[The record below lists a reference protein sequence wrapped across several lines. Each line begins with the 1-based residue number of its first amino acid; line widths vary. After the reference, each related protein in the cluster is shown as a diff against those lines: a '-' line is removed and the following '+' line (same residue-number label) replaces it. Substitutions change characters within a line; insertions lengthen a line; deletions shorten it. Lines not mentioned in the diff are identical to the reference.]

1 MGRAQPAAPG
11 TAINGMTDRQTA
23 GSRTRARRPSGD
35 PASLRSEIKPS
46 TYAWAVVLAGV
57 TSAVVWALVFS
68 LEPPWFELDEAVT
81 GWIESARTAWVADIA
96 DGLEWLGS
104 PWSLRFGLW
113 GGVAILLVYRRWL
126 QLFTLVTVV
135 VAVEW
140 VTEQVSTGI
149 ERPRPSI
156 ALEMIDGFSHPSIG
170 MAGLA
175 VVLVGLG
182 YSLIPHG
189 PRRRMWFR
197 ASVIVV
203 VVAAV
208 ARLYLGVSHLSDLVL
223 GALGGAALAV
233 GAFTLFVPDESFP
246 VDYQRRRSAHLPVS
260 GKRGLLLREALE
272 AQLLAMDGPEATAL
286 RGALRDQLGCDVVQC
301 ELIDLKPFG
310 QAGSAGS
317 TPLRISVQGQVRGD
331 VFAKLYSTNHLRS
344 DRWYKLSRA
353 ILYGRL
359 EDERPFSSVRRLV
372 EYEDYMLRVMR
383 DAGLPSP
390 KPLGVIQIMPGR
402 EYMVVTEFFDGSVEI
417 DQAEVGPEIVDEG
430 LGIVRRLWDA
440 GLAHRDLKPANL
452 LVQDG
457 HLMLIDVAFGEI
469 RPSRWRR
476 SVDLSNMMLIL
487 ALHVGPDLVYE
498 KALTMF
504 SDSDMGEAFA
514 ASGGL
519 TIPSQLRAHL
529 RAHTREGGADLIEAF
544 RQLAP
549 DHPPISIQRWGLRR
563 LGLAVGVLVGGA
575 TLIAVVIQNLRGV
588 NLL

>member
-1 MGRAQPAAPG
+1 MGRAHPAAPP
-11 TAINGMTDRQTA
+11 TVANGMTDRQPA

-57 TSAVVWALVFS
+57 TSAVVWALIFS

-96 DGLEWLGS
+96 DGIEWLGS
-104 PWSLRFGLW
+104 PWSLRLGLW
-113 GGVAILLVYRRWL
+113 GAVAILLVYRRWL

-197 ASVIVV
+197 ASAIVV
-203 VVAAV
+203 VV
-208 ARLYLGVSHLSDLVL
+208 VL

-286 RGALRDQLGCDVVQC
+286 RGALRDQLGCDIVQC

-390 KPLGVIQIMPGR
+390 NPLGVVQIMPGR
-402 EYMVVTEFFDGSVEI
+402 EYMIVTELSIKRKWG
-417 DQAEVGPEIVDEG
+417 
-430 LGIVRRLWDA
+430 
-440 GLAHRDLKPANL
+440 
-452 LVQDG
+452 
-457 HLMLIDVAFGEI
+457 
-469 RPSRWRR
+469 RR
-476 SVDLSNMMLIL
+476 SSMRVWESSAGCGMP
-487 ALHVGPDLVYE
+487 GW
-498 KALTMF
+498 
-504 SDSDMGEAFA
+504 
-514 ASGGL
+514 
-519 TIPSQLRAHL
+519 
-529 RAHTREGGADLIEAF
+529 
-544 RQLAP
+544 
-549 DHPPISIQRWGLRR
+549 PI
-563 LGLAVGVLVGGA
+563 A
-575 TLIAVVIQNLRGV
+575 T
-588 NLL
+588 

>member
-1 MGRAQPAAPG
+1 
-11 TAINGMTDRQTA
+11 MTDRQPA
-23 GSRTRARRPSGD
+23 RSRTRARRPSGD
-35 PASLRSEIKPS
+35 PASLRTEIQLS

-57 TSAVVWALVFS
+57 ASAVVWALVFS
-68 LEPPWFELDEAVT
+68 LEPPWFEVDEAVT

-96 DGLEWLGS
+96 DGIEWLGS

-113 GGVAILLVYRRWL
+113 AGVAILVVYRRWL

-140 VTEQVSTGI
+140 VAGQVSTGI
-149 ERPRPSI
+149 ERPRPVI
-156 ALEMIDGFSHPSIG
+156 ALEAIDGFSHPSIG

-197 ASVIVV
+197 ASAILV
-203 VVAAV
+203 VVAAT

-223 GALGGAALAV
+223 GSLGGAALAV

-246 VDYQRRRSAHLPVS
+246 VDYQRRRAAHLPVL
-260 GKRGLLLREALE
+260 GKRGLLLRQALE
-272 AQLLAMDGPEATAL
+272 SQLLAADGPQATAMG
-286 RGALRDQLGCDVVQC
+286 GALRDQLGCDIVHCV
-301 ELIDLKPFG
+301 LIDLKAFG

-317 TPLRISVQGQVRGD
+317 TPLRISVQGQIRGD

-390 KPLGVIQIMPGR
+390 HPLGVVQIMPGR
-402 EYMVVTEFFDGSVEI
+402 EYMVVTEFFDDSVEI

-430 LGIVRRLWDA
+430 LGIVRRLWAA

-457 HLMLIDVAFGEI
+457 HLMLIDVAFGEV

-487 ALHVGPDLVYE
+487 ALHVGPNLVYTR
-498 KALTMF
+498 ALTMF
-504 SDSDMGEAFA
+504 SQSDIGEAFA
-514 ASGGL
+514 ASRGP

-529 RAHTREGGADLIEAF
+529 REHTKDGGVDLIEAF
-544 RQLAP
+544 RRLAP
-549 DHPPISIQRWGLRR
+549 DHPPISIQRWGWRR
-563 LGLAVGVLVGGA
+563 FGLAAGVLVGGA
-575 TLIAVVIQNLRGV
+575 TLVVVVIQNLRGV